1 MIIILCTHHI
11 YVIIQRV
18 HHHHQHVKYHHHLC
32 FRHQKSRSRCNLVQ
46 RKACKRNTYSG
57 RKCREKSYVY
67 CIVYIY
73 IYNFSKGH
81 KLSEI
86 HFDSDILRQMVQ
98 FLSQQRDT
106 TKRGQANLSIYPI
119 YVMNIKKKKRYILTS
134 WWQDKPPPLRCSNIA
149 FSFFICYTVS
159 SFIITAYISLP
170 TFLCA

>member
-18 HHHHQHVKYHHHLC
+18 HHHHHHQQQHHHVKYHHHLC

-46 RKACKRNTYSG
+46 RKACKHNTYSG
-57 RKCREKSYVY
+57 RKLEKDRMY
-67 CIVYIY
+67 IVLYIY

-98 FLSQQRDT
+98 FLSQKRDT

-119 YVMNIKKKKRYILTS
+119 YVMNIKKKKDTY
-134 WWQDKPPPLRCSNIA
+134 
-149 FSFFICYTVS
+149 
-159 SFIITAYISLP
+159 
-170 TFLCA
+170 